1 MSKIEDVEFESSY
14 PGLLNSNC
22 LYQLNSTNLKII
34 PSDKNEV
41 IQYSINDLE
50 QFIEKTSVR
59 IGDILKYQTNLPID
73 FCAKYFLDPDDS
85 YLFWDSEQ
93 SINNKDV
100 LKYQKQITKEE
111 LEQVLQEMYI

>member
-41 IQYSINDLE
+41 IQYSTNDLE

-59 IGDILKYQTNLPID
+59 IGDILKYQTNLPIE

-100 LKYQKQITKEE
+100 LKYQKHITKEE
-111 LEQVLQEMYI
+111 LEKMLCVMYP